1 MKRRILS
8 IALGITMLVGLL
20 PMTALANETP
30 EASWVFGVAGIEP
43 DYANAATG
51 TLTEAFTAANSN
63 EDSTTVYVKL
73 NKNVISE
80 ENKYFSL
87 SSNKSM
93 VLDLNEKTIS
103 SSNNIYCIYTLSG
116 SSLIVKNGTIT
127 VEETK
132 NTGYG
137 FYVLGALTVENCT
150 INAEQTSSKTVYGI
164 NGRTGSSLTVKNSNI
179 TAKNTENSGS
189 TYGIYADQG
198 TLTVE
203 KCNISAESSNRNA
216 YGISTSYTN
225 ASISEGTISAQ
236 TNSSSYNAYGVYS
249 SYGNVTLSGTPAIS
263 GTTADFY
270 YPSTGNYKVVFTGA
284 MSAPAKPYSFVGLSG
299 YGFTSGAY
307 LCNINANNFSSYFE
321 AADLTEE
328 VIYDNG
334 ELKLVSKPYVWFN
347 TGNGT
352 DIDNIYLPYGT
363 GGTATQPAD
372 PTWEGY
378 TFAGWYADDTYTNE
392 FDFNQTITRNTGV
405 YAKWTFAATGAEV
418 EDSGTLNGTY
428 GSTLDELI
436 EATLSKLSIKV
447 TGANG
452 ASLGGFSTSNWTVKE
467 GQELAAAQLGDTVTF
482 VGTLT
487 APTATNYDNDYDR
500 WYGRLPLW
508 EGELSVEVSLVL
520 NYNVEF
526 SNYDY
531 TTNGDGIMAYTIKNE
546 TFDIIGYFDS
556 NWRSTTYGNAGYKTY
571 LKVGDTVEQMQTKVS
586 ADGGDTQFGLNVAI
600 DFDFLNQGQTLQIK
614 YTVNNTT
621 EDAIA
626 FSLGSGAD
634 VKIGADDDALITPF
648 ADDSGYKMVSGAS
661 DDQSAQGDYAQF
673 NFFGKGYAGVTN
685 VTDFWYGAWSSN
697 DATNGC
703 YWTNNESVA
712 AFYGVEQSESL
723 NDDSAASWHWDDSIG
738 VGETKTYSVLIGIGG
753 AGSENAAQGGGLT
766 EPTGSVTIELSE
778 NLTNSD
784 QLVVKLGENTLI
796 ENTDYTVDLT
806 DPDKPVITFTEVAG
820 LNVSSGDLIVTVT
833 FANQGTEDVTIT
845 NSIPGTG
852 KVSADDGAMYDV
864 TAEGLD
870 ELAKEQK
877 KDIILTVKEEDEN
890 TEDDA
895 HIAINAEAGEK
906 EVEFL
911 DITLKDKNDGS
922 LITGEISKLLE
933 ISIPFDSAGKYD
945 ITVYRYH
952 DNEAETMKKDPDS
965 GEEGFVVE
973 EGSITIYAKKFSAY
987 AIGYTLED
995 TSSSDDP
1002 VVDNPSNNSSNRKP
1016 KYDVKYEA
1024 ENTENGSVE
1033 VSRSRA
1039 AKGKTV
1045 TITVLPDEGYQLD
1058 ELLILDKNGNEV
1070 AYKDKGDGKYTFV
1083 MPRGEVEIQASFAKI
1098 EKEQLILIFTIDE
1111 KEYQK
1116 NHTELMN
1123 DVAPVIKNDR
1133 TMLPI
1138 RVVAESLG
1146 AKVVWSEPNQS
1157 VTITMDD
1164 KEIVIYVG
1172 QPFALVEGNPVELDS
1187 PAFIANDR
1195 TYLPMRFVAENLGAT
1210 VTWDGVNQTV
1220 TIVG

>member
-20 PMTALANETP
+20 PATALAAETD
-30 EASWVFGVAGIEP
+30 EARWTTVVTGGDP
-43 DYANAATG
+43 DYENTDAGTG
-51 TLTEAFTAANSN
+51 TLKEAFAAANAN
-63 EDSTTVYVKL
+63 EDSTTIYVQL
-73 NKNVISE
+73 NKAVMSSDVS
-80 ENKYFSL
+80 KPFQL
-87 SSNKSM
+87 KSNKSM
-93 VLDLNEKTIS
+93 VLDLNGNSVTVTCS
-103 SSNNIYCIYTLSG
+103 SSTAYGIYINKD
-116 SSLIVKNGTIT
+116 SSLTVKDGAIT
-127 VEETK
+127 VEQ
-132 NTGYG
+132 TGSSNAYG
-137 FYVLGALTVENCT
+137 IYADQGILTVENCT
-150 INAEQTSSKTVYGI
+150 IGVESSNRY
-164 NGRTGSSLTVKNSNI
+164 
-179 TAKNTENSGS
+179 A
-189 TYGIYADQG
+189 YGIYANESI
-198 TLTVE
+198 TV
-203 KCNISAESSNRNA
+203 S
-216 YGISTSYTN
+216 GG
-225 ASISEGTISAQ
+225 SICAVCTG
-236 TNSSSYNAYGVYS
+236 SYNAYGVYL
-249 SYGNVTLSGTPAIS
+249 YACDMTMGNSPAIS
-263 GTTADFY
+263 GGTADIY
-270 YPSTGNYKVVFTGA
+270 LTNLDEKEKIILTGTLSGEHL
-284 MSAPAKPYSFVGLSG
+284 PYSVLLHYPDNTFANSVEG
-299 YGFTSGAY
+299 YGITAD
-307 LCNINANNFSSYFE
+307 NFSSYFE
-321 AADLTEE
+321 AADDAEE
-328 VIYDNG
+328 VVFDNG
-334 ELKLVSKPYVWFN
+334 ELKLVNKPYVRFY

-352 DIDNIYLPYGT
+352 SIDQIYLPYS

-531 TTNGDGIMAYTIKNE
+531 TTNGDGIMAYTIKNK

-778 NLTNSD
+778 DLTNSD

-833 FANQGTEDVTIT
+833 FADQGTEDVTIT
-845 NSIPGTG
+845 NGIPGTG
-852 KVSADDGAMYDV
+852 NVSTEAGAMDGV

-870 ELAKEQK
+870 ELAKDEG
-877 KDIILTVKEEDEN
+877 KDIVLTVKEEEEN
-890 TEDDA
+890 TEDNA

>member
-20 PMTALANETP
+20 PTTALAAETD
-30 EASWVFGVAGIEP
+30 EARWTTVVTTEGTP
-43 DYANAATG
+43 DYEDAGTG
-51 TLTEAFTAANSN
+51 TLKEAFAAANDN
-63 EDSTTVYVKL
+63 EDSTTIYVQL
-73 NKNVISE
+73 NKAVTSSDVS
-80 ENKYFSL
+80 KPFQL
-87 SSNKSM
+87 KSNKSM
-93 VLDLNEKTIS
+93 VLDLNGNSVTVTCS
-103 SSNNIYCIYTLSG
+103 SSTAYGIYINKD
-116 SSLIVKNGTIT
+116 SSLTVKDGAIT
-127 VEETK
+127 VEQ
-132 NTGYG
+132 TGSSNAYG
-137 FYVLGALTVENCT
+137 IYADQGILTVENCT
-150 INAEQTSSKTVYGI
+150 IGVESSNRY
-164 NGRTGSSLTVKNSNI
+164 
-179 TAKNTENSGS
+179 A
-189 TYGIYADQG
+189 YGIYANESI
-198 TLTVE
+198 TV
-203 KCNISAESSNRNA
+203 S
-216 YGISTSYTN
+216 GG
-225 ASISEGTISAQ
+225 SICAVCTG
-236 TNSSSYNAYGVYS
+236 SYNAYGVYLYACDMTMRNS
-249 SYGNVTLSGTPAIS
+249 PAIS
-263 GTTADFY
+263 GGTADIYLTNLDEKEKIFL
-270 YPSTGNYKVVFTGA
+270 TGTLSGEHL
-284 MSAPAKPYSFVGLSG
+284 PYSVLLHYPDNTF
-299 YGFTSGAY
+299 
-307 LCNINANNFSSYFE
+307 ANSVEGCGITADNFSSYFE
-321 AADLTEE
+321 AADDAEE
-328 VIYDNG
+328 VVFDNG
-334 ELKLVSKPYVWFN
+334 ELKLVNKPYVRFY

-352 DIDNIYLPYGT
+352 SIDQIYLPYS
-363 GGTATQPAD
+363 GGTVTQPAE
-372 PTWEGY
+372 PAWEGY

-392 FDFNQTITRNTGV
+392 FDFNQTITENTKV
-405 YAKWTFAATGAEV
+405 YAKWTFAATGAEPK
-418 EDSGTLNGTY
+418 DSEPLNGIY
-428 GSTLDELI
+428 GYDLNRLI
-436 EATLSKLSIKV
+436 EETLSKLSIVV
-447 TGANG
+447 TGENG
-452 ASLGGFSTSNWTVKE
+452 ASLSGLYTEDWTVKE
-467 GQELAAAQLGDTVTF
+467 GQDLAAVQPGDTITF
-482 VGTLT
+482 VGKLT
-487 APTATNYDNDYDR
+487 APTATNYDAFYNNNDR
-500 WYGRLPLW
+500 WYGRLPQWADNLA
-508 EGELSVEVSLVL
+508 VEADVVL
-520 NYNVEF
+520 NYYVKADNYTYITNPDRIMAYRTTNNVFDIQGYFGGKWKQTSF
-526 SNYDY
+526 SNY
-531 TTNGDGIMAYTIKNE
+531 
-546 TFDIIGYFDS
+546 GYE
-556 NWRSTTYGNAGYKTY
+556 TY
-571 LKVGDTVEQMQTKVS
+571 LKVGETTEKITLKEGGHDTS
-586 ADGGDTQFGLNVAI
+586 SDLNVAI
-600 DFDFLNQGQTLQIK
+600 DFDFLNNGQTLQIK
-614 YTVNNTT
+614 YTVTDKRS
-621 EDAIA
+621 EGDPIA
-626 FSLGSGAD
+626 FSLGSGTD
-634 VKIGADDDALITPF
+634 IQIGADDGAIITELLNNSGTATGF
-648 ADDSGYKMVSGAS
+648 MMKSSEDNDKDSATGE
-661 DDQSAQGDYAQF
+661 YAQF
-673 NFFGKGYAGVTN
+673 NFFGKGYVGVTD
-685 VTDFWYGAWSSN
+685 VSDFWYGAYNSTYVNTGYYWSNKQDEAVFFSN
-697 DATNGC
+697 ENSLSGT
-703 YWTNNESVA
+703 E
-712 AFYGVEQSESL
+712 YGKYL
-723 NDDSAASWHWDDSIG
+723 DSAATWHWDDRIEA
-738 VGETKTYSVLIGIGG
+738 GETKTYSVLIGIGG

-778 NLTNSD
+778 DLTNSD

-845 NSIPGTG
+845 NGIPGTG
-852 KVSADDGAMYDV
+852 NVSTEAGAMDGV

-870 ELAKEQK
+870 ELAKDEG
-877 KDIILTVKEEDEN
+877 KDIVLTVKEEEEN
-890 TEDDA
+890 TEDNA